1 MEHQKLSV
9 IHSWGYESARDTQTS
24 LMNKRQ
30 TGERWSDR
38 ERGEEANR
46 KVIFIFVSS
55 VIYIYLWFWLWLPSR
70 SHFEWWRDSLYPGI
84 SSDYLP
90 SAWCIGTDGWQ
101 LFFFMNT
108 FGKSHLPLL
117 FHAQW
122 QRIRKCTKETSTLI
136 CMKTAIFIWVCSSTE
151 LRRLITQK
159 RGKQK
164 WNAIM
169 PLRAQYPE
177 LWSFCI

>member
-1 MEHQKLSV
+1 
-9 IHSWGYESARDTQTS
+9 
-24 LMNKRQ
+24 MNKRQ

-70 SHFEWWRDSLYPGI
+70 SHFERWRDSLYPGI

-122 QRIRKCTKETSTLI
+122 QRTRKCTKETSTLI
-136 CMKTAIFIWVCSSTE
+136 CMKTAIFIWVCSSTG
-151 LRRLITQK
+151 RRHLITQK

-169 PLRAQYPE
+169 PLCAQYPE